1 MYIKIKLL
9 FVIFMMGTCMLFGQ
23 SFKYGVTG
31 NFHKGSIVNVH
42 DYSKGKYGG
51 SLGAF
56 VQWPLVENDT
66 FNSAYLYLEPQLE
79 FNIQGEI
86 AKAEG
91 QVQKYNNNYVSMAV
105 YLRYFFHQGNLKRDL
120 FLFAGP
126 RIEYLVSNTKDTSP
140 AYEVAYYKYNLDSS
154 TNNFGYGISFGIG
167 LVISRQWESFI
178 RYDRGLSKV
187 FKDNPANT
195 YNRLLGIGVNYYI
208 TNN

>member
-9 FVIFMMGTCMLFGQ
+9 SAIFMLMTCMLFGQ
-23 SFKYGVTG
+23 NFKYGVTG

-56 VQWPLVENDT
+56 VQWPLVENDI
-66 FNSAYLYLEPQLE
+66 FNSAYLYLEPQVE
-79 FNIQGEI
+79 FNTQGEI

-91 QVQKYNNNYVSMAV
+91 EIQKYNNNYFSMAV
-105 YLRYFFHQGNLKRDL
+105 YLRYFFHQGNVKRDL

-140 AYEVAYYKYNLDSS
+140 AYEAAYYKYNLDSS

-167 LVISRQWESFI
+167 LAISQQWESFI